1 MFVDVGVQTK
11 LTGEELD
18 KTIQDLRRE
27 KKILQQKLIRRN
39 NRVSNMGEMI
49 HLLRK
54 NNLIEDF
61 VEDIFKNQFNS
72 SLPINKK
79 KIVILFQS
87 NLNCLL
93 YYRKNVRM
101 KIQILR
107 GSAKPRNQERR
118 GRSNVLFCF
127 NQI

>member
-1 MFVDVGVQTK
+1 MFVDVGVQTT

-54 NNLIEDF
+54 NKLIEDI
-61 VEDIFKNQFNS
+61 VEDIFLK
-72 SLPINKK
+72 PI
-79 KIVILFQS
+79 
-87 NLNCLL
+87 
-93 YYRKNVRM
+93 
-101 KIQILR
+101 
-107 GSAKPRNQERR
+107 
-118 GRSNVLFCF
+118 
-127 NQI
+127 